1 MYKLERK
8 LHAISALLF
17 VCILVLGVFVACAC
31 TNGFKTIN
39 PYGWFDKKT
48 EAAQGEDNNGDL
60 EIEEVVTSSYIRLL
74 AGAEATTASDSG
86 IAKTLTATVYPSD
99 APNKQVDWDLYWA
112 EDADLG
118 DQPIGDYLTLT
129 PASDGATSATLRCLQ
144 PFHDSVAYVKVTTRV
159 GGYEAVCAVR
169 FAGVPESISLDTVDL
184 SNDTGVNGF
193 QYLIPVNEATSISI
207 NLDNVYGDVGDD
219 YYNNLQISTFAGYGS
234 IKIQDCTVSQSG
246 TSWSGNES
254 QITLDSIKGNIL
266 TVALNGSDLVI
277 TPNKLVENYYQS
289 ITGTTASTTYL
300 GKFKSYVANS
310 AGSAN
315 VTPFFKV
322 VVQCGNLYAE
332 FSFRIISTVTGV
344 SLSGD
349 VTY

>member
-74 AGAEATTASDSG
+74 AGAEATTASDVG
-86 IAKTLTATVYPSD
+86 IAKTLTAIVEPAN

-129 PASDGATSATLRCLQ
+129 PASDGATTATLRCIQ
-144 PFHDSVAYVKVTTRV
+144 SFRGSVAYVKVTTRV
-159 GGYEAVCAVR
+159 GGYEAICRVS
-169 FAGVPESISLDTVDL
+169 FIGVPETLSLDT
-184 SNDTGVNGF
+184 TGLTACTGYDSFMYEIAING
-193 QYLIPVNEATSISI
+193 ATLAI
-207 NLDNVYGDVGDD
+207 NLDNVFHDVGNDA
-219 YYNNLQISTFAGYGS
+219 YNDITITLEGLG
-234 IKIQDCTVSQSG
+234 KIYVQNWNSVQGWTDSESEVTLESLKSEFVTVSLSG
-246 TSWSGNES
+246 HN
-254 QITLDSIKGNIL
+254 
-266 TVALNGSDLVI
+266 LVI
-277 TPNKLVENYYQS
+277 SPIKTVENYYESYQS
-289 ITGTTASTTYL
+289 YNTGAAYTN
-300 GKFKSYVANS
+300 KFKGYVS
-310 AGSAN
+310 GSTGAPQ
-315 VTPFFKV
+315 VTPHFKV
-322 VVQCGNLYAE
+322 SVRYGMSNTVVYILN
-332 FSFRIISTVTGV
+332 FKIVSTVTGV